1 MEGNIRT
8 ELQRNLPSLATKIM
22 VRLAIL
28 AKTLVSYLHLF
39 WTLQNAVMLY
49 PTPMGAITQLWAGTS
64 PEAVNLNG
72 KYLVPWA
79 REGPVRPETRDAA
92 LGEKLW
98 TWLEGQVKDL

>member
-1 MEGNIRT
+1 MY
-8 ELQRNLPSLATKIM
+8 PP
-22 VRLAIL
+22 
-28 AKTLVSYLHLF
+28 
-39 WTLQNAVMLY
+39 QNAVVLH

-79 REGPVRPETRDAA
+79 REGPVRKETKDVA

-98 TWLEGQVKDL
+98 TWLNDQVKDM